1 MPKQLGSYNADKII
15 PSVQNIS
22 INLLSQNG
30 RIIHPHL
37 LNVYLFTQI
46 KGPLLW
52 KTKALNPV
60 VTTTHLPSS
69 RYLVFCETLLMPH
82 FILFLLVRGIVYSV
96 NERKFGGIPGC
107 LLGILYSSTSN
118 SVFLADV
125 LAKKGKD
132 NNIWRRLFGC

>member
-69 RYLVFCETLLMPH
+69 RCLVFCETLLMPH
-82 FILFLLVRGIVYSV
+82 FFILVG
-96 NERKFGGIPGC
+96 
-107 LLGILYSSTSN
+107 
-118 SVFLADV
+118 
-125 LAKKGKD
+125 
-132 NNIWRRLFGC
+132 